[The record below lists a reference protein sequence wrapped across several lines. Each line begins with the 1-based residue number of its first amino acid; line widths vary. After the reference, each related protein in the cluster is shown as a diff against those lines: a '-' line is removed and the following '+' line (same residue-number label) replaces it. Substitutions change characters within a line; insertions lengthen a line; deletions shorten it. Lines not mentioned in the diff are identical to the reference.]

1 MTICD
6 IVKSGICPLC
16 KNEFLNFHKSPT
28 YECLNHKYKLLFRT
42 SRHIGLNPLFI
53 TMTWDNNLFIF
64 SIQLDQEP
72 ILILK
77 VLNKKDFSYK
87 NLTVS
92 DISNIQDDV
101 ELLLLFD

>member
-1 MTICD
+1 
-6 IVKSGICPLC
+6 
-16 KNEFLNFHKSPT
+16 
-28 YECLNHKYKLLFRT
+28 
-42 SRHIGLNPLFI
+42 
-53 TMTWDNNLFIF
+53 MTWDNNLFIF